1 MGSKKDKKDK
11 KAKKEKKSKKSS
23 SKRSH
28 KETRSAKQELV
39 PVDDLA
45 SVLNYSLL
53 SHPGLMKDIP
63 TVLKA
68 LDDGE
73 FVDVNEV
80 SDATSRELL
89 TNLMRY
95 LPVLYN
101 HGNGWYKETLH
112 TKVTQYV
119 LSQLEKVQHIKDGSE
134 LTMSESLASKNVML
148 KLMVLLETFPDLKG
162 ELGGLFATLLGGDA
176 IQVDSLDNEDIRDG
190 LEDIFRAI
198 GLERTADGYSIP
210 QGRKTELVTEA
221 LQHLGTVFESYEETH
236 NRRTRAGSSS
246 TDHAHA
252 SVINDNP
259 EVPAGN
265 QLTFEQDKPKEG
277 SRDVEGSSSSS
288 DSEAG
293 SGDSSSA
300 SDDNEGNNSLCRLLY
315 RELS

>member
-28 KETRSAKQELV
+28 KETRSANQELV

-89 TNLMRY
+89 TILMRY

>member
-28 KETRSAKQELV
+28 KETRSANQELV

-89 TNLMRY
+89 TILMRY

-236 NRRTRAGSSS
+236 IRRTRS
-246 TDHAHA
+246 TDHAHV
-252 SVINDNP
+252 SVSIDNQ

-265 QLTFEQDKPKEG
+265 VPAFEQAKPREG
-277 SRDVEGSSSSS
+277 SRDAEGSSSSS

-293 SGDSSSA
+293 GGGSSSS
-300 SDDNEGNNSLCRLLY
+300 SDDEGNNSLCRLLH

>member
-1 MGSKKDKKDK
+1 MGSKKDKKHK
-11 KAKKEKKSKKSS
+11 KTKKEKKSKKSS
-23 SKRSH
+23 SKRNH
-28 KETRSAKQELV
+28 KETRSTPQEQA
-39 PVDDLA
+39 DDLA

-53 SHPGLMKDIP
+53 SHPELMKDIP

-80 SDATSRELL
+80 SNPTSREIL

-119 LSQLEKVQHIKDGSE
+119 VSQLEKEQHIKDGSE

-162 ELGGLFATLLGGDA
+162 ELGSLFATILGGDA

-221 LQHLGTVFESYEETH
+221 LQHLVTAFESYEETH
-236 NRRTRAGSSS
+236 SRRTKASSSS
-246 TDHAHA
+246 TDHVGT
-252 SVINDNP
+252 SVSTDKQ
-259 EVPAGN
+259 EVPTGN
-265 QLTFEQDKPKEG
+265 QPAFERDMQREG
-277 SRDVEGSSSSS
+277 SRGAEGSSSSS
-288 DSEAG
+288 DSEVG
-293 SGDSSSA
+293 SGGSSSS
-300 SDDNEGNNSLCRLLY
+300 SDEGNNSLCRLLY